1 MILAGDIGGTKTHL
15 ALFEQSEAKH
25 WVSDA
30 IFHSKEYDGLTSLLD
45 AFFSK
50 KPVKVHKACFG
61 VAGLIKE
68 GRCRLTNLPWVVDA
82 AEISKKYGIPHV
94 WIVNDLEANAYGLR
108 CLEPKEFYTINE
120 GDKKAVGNAALIAA
134 GTGLGEAGLY
144 WNGKKHLPFACEG
157 GHCSFAAENEL
168 EVQLLFYL
176 KKEFPHVSYERILSG
191 PGLYHL
197 YRFFID
203 TGLEREKKEVAEAM
217 RKGDPAK
224 VVTENALKELC
235 PACVR
240 ALNWFVSIYG
250 SEAGNLALKMLSKGG
265 VYIGGGIAPKIL
277 EVLKRGGFMSAFA
290 SKGRFA
296 PLLTAMPVRV
306 ILNEN
311 TALLGAAEYAKERNN

>member
-15 ALFEQSEAKH
+15 ALFEQGKGKR

-30 IFHSKEYDGLTSLLD
+30 IFHSKEYDGLIPLLD
-45 AFFSK
+45 AFFSQK
-50 KPVKVHKACFG
+50 SVKVSKACFG

-82 AEISKKYGIPHV
+82 TEISKKYKIPLV
-94 WIVNDLEANAYGLR
+94 WLVNDLEANAYGLR
-108 CLEPKEFYTINE
+108 CLDVKEFYTINE
-120 GDKKAVGNAALIAA
+120 GDPKAVGNAALIAA

-144 WNGKKHLPFACEG
+144 WNGIKHLPFACEG
-157 GHCSFAAENEL
+157 GHCSFAPDNEL

-191 PGLYHL
+191 SGLYQL
-197 YRFFID
+197 YRFLIE
-203 TGLEREKKEVAEAM
+203 TGLEKEKKEIAAEM
-217 RKGDPAK
+217 RKTDPAK
-224 VVTENALKELC
+224 VISEHALKESC

-250 SEAGNLALKMLSKGG
+250 SEAGNWALKMLSKGG

-277 EVLKRGGFMSAFA
+277 DVLKKGGFMSSFI

-296 PLLTAMPVRV
+296 PLLSAMSVRV

-311 TALLGAAEYAKERNN
+311 TALLGAAEYAKERDS